1 MTVFEAFNNTKQQ
14 LLAIY
19 DNDEATAI
27 ANGLAEVYTN
37 TQKTDREIREKLVLN
52 TEQQEKW
59 NKATKRLLKYEPL
72 QYVINEAWFYGLK
85 FYVDENV
92 LIPRPETEELV
103 DWIVKEHARADYN
116 LHILDI
122 GTGSGCIPISLKKS
136 LPNTTVSAVDLSKS
150 AIAVAKKNAAALQAA
165 VEFVTIDFLD
175 TNATYNLPGFDIIV
189 SNPPYIPQKDA
200 SQMEANVL
208 QYEPKMALFVPD
220 NDPIV
225 FYKAIA
231 LFGKQHLNPGGYI
244 YLELYDVYHKEVI
257 NFYKQQGYQTNI
269 KQDMQGKQRM
279 LKATL

>member
-1 MTVFEAFNNTKQQ
+1 MTVFEAFNDTKQQ

-27 ANGLAEVYTN
+27 AHGLAEAYTN

-59 NKATKRLLKYEPL
+59 NKATARLLQHEPL

-103 DWIVKEHARADYN
+103 DWIVKEHGRADNN

-122 GTGSGCIPISLKKS
+122 GTGSGCIPISLKKA
-136 LPNTTVSAVDLSKS
+136 LPNTSVFAVDLSEQ
-150 AIAVAKKNAAALQAA
+150 AIAVAQKNAAALQAA
-165 VEFVTIDFLD
+165 VEFVAIDFLD
-175 TNATYNLPGFDIIV
+175 TNATNNLPHFDIIV

-200 SQMEANVL
+200 LQMEANVL
-208 QYEPKMALFVPD
+208 QYEPTMALFVPD

-231 LFGKQHLNPGGYI
+231 LFGKQHLNAGGYI
-244 YLELYDVYHKEVI
+244 YLELYDVYHTAVI
-257 NFYKQQGYQTNI
+257 DFYKEQGYQTLI
-269 KQDMQGKQRM
+269 KEDMQGKQRM
-279 LKATL
+279 LQAWF

>member
-19 DNDEATAI
+19 DNNEATAI

-37 TQKTDREIREKLVLN
+37 TQKTDREIRQKLVLN
-52 TEQQEKW
+52 KEQQEKW

-103 DWIVKEHARADYN
+103 DWIVKEHARADNN

-122 GTGSGCIPISLKKS
+122 GTGSGCIPISLKKV
-136 LPNTTVSAVDLSKS
+136 LPNATVFAIDLSES
-150 AIAVAKKNAAALQAA
+150 AIAVAQKNAALLQAA
-165 VEFVTIDFLD
+165 VEFISIDFLSE
-175 TNATYNLPGFDIIV
+175 NATKYLPNYDIIV

-200 SQMEANVL
+200 LQMEANVL
-208 QYEPKMALFVPD
+208 KYEPKMALFVPD
-220 NDPIV
+220 NNPIV

-231 LFGKQHLNPGGYI
+231 FFGKQHLNPGGYI

-257 NFYKQQGYQTNI
+257 DFYKEQGYQTNI
-269 KQDMQGKQRM
+269 KEDMQGKQRM